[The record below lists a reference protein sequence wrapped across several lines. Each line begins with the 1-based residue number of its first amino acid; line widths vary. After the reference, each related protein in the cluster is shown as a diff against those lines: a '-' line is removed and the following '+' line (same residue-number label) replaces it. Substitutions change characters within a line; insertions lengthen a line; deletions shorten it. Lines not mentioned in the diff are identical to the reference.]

1 MFKQTMIATLVAAS
15 IGFSANAAWAVPH
28 QPSDWALANIDKTTL
43 KSLKRQYGVGP
54 YPQEIDAFLVDKPES
69 LRPLYRSLFVEGT
82 RNATLNLLRIALAA
96 VELGDYARAEETL
109 DAALARIETV
119 YADDPRA
126 AKARS
131 LWAKE
136 SVKDWKGEP
145 YERAMAYYYRGLLY
159 LREGDF
165 ENARASFRQAEF
177 QDTVAEQEEF
187 SSDFALMNYM
197 AGWASHCARDTASA
211 DELFAIARQH
221 NPALAP
227 PEAHANVLL
236 ISELGG
242 SPRKRAE
249 GEHNELLVIE
259 GSADPGPASVS
270 FALGAGMQPIAAVEA
285 SSVTFQATTRGGRA
299 VQSILDGKARFKD
312 TAETV
317 GEVAQ
322 GAGMAAM
329 YMGATGNHSD
339 LAAAGALF
347 AVGGMLAS
355 AVAEA
360 AKPDADT
367 RYWDNLPS
375 SVVLAATTSATSV
388 SVSVAYDGEQRPA
401 VALTPSGAS
410 CTVVWSRSHS
420 ALAIDGTA
428 PGAQL
433 SGREAKKLQKLFGDA
448 DRAFR
453 AELISANF

>member
-1 MFKQTMIATLVAAS
+1 
-15 IGFSANAAWAVPH
+15 
-28 QPSDWALANIDKTTL
+28 
-43 KSLKRQYGVGP
+43 
-54 YPQEIDAFLVDKPES
+54 
-69 LRPLYRSLFVEGT
+69 
-82 RNATLNLLRIALAA
+82 
-96 VELGDYARAEETL
+96 
-109 DAALARIETV
+109 
-119 YADDPRA
+119 
-126 AKARS
+126 
-131 LWAKE
+131 
-136 SVKDWKGEP
+136 
-145 YERAMAYYYRGLLY
+145 
-159 LREGDF
+159 
-165 ENARASFRQAEF
+165 
-177 QDTVAEQEEF
+177 
-187 SSDFALMNYM
+187 
-197 AGWASHCARDTASA
+197 
-211 DELFAIARQH
+211 
-221 NPALAP
+221 
-227 PEAHANVLL
+227 
-236 ISELGG
+236 
-242 SPRKRAE
+242 
-249 GEHNELLVIE
+249 
-259 GSADPGPASVS
+259 
-270 FALGAGMQPIAAVEA
+270 
-285 SSVTFQATTRGGRA
+285 
-299 VQSILDGKARFKD
+299 
-312 TAETV
+312 
-317 GEVAQ
+317 
-322 GAGMAAM
+322 M